1 MANQGQ
7 GKKVPGK
14 PFQKGQSG
22 NPNGRP
28 KGSRNKL
35 SEQFVADLQEDWEEN
50 GAEVIKQVRAEKPD
64 VYMKVISQILPK
76 DVNVTH
82 GLEEDLKQMPEETI
96 KERLEQLYEQ
106 LGGADAITASISTDE
121 RTH

>member
-7 GKKVPGK
+7 GKKAPGK

-35 SEQFVADLQEDWEEN
+35 GEDFVQKLQEDFSQH
-50 GAEVIKQVRAEKPD
+50 GAEVIEQVRAEKPD
-64 VYMKVISQILPK
+64 VYLKVISQILPK

-82 GLEEDLKQMPEETI
+82 GLEDDLKQMPEEQI
-96 KERLEQLYEQ
+96 KERLEQILGD
-106 LGGADAITASISTDE
+106 LGGTDADSAGVSTSK
-121 RTH
+121 RAH